1 MSLPGLSPC
10 YQMDQIISIGKES
23 SVEVA
28 GPMVMEPY
36 TEENDPFYSIND
48 YLFVQAEIKSV
59 KQGNP
64 ASNLRFTKDKDM
76 NNKVVENMYNLYKTY
91 LSLNTHPVV
100 ITSYPRDQRYISFKM
115 NEDGTFTITNKKTD
129 DDYHDIFNQFLH
141 SANITKEMVQIM
153 RLSSERSKF
162 NTYLADIISLLLK
175 VNYFHMP
182 NLFEEKTL
190 TPEIIP
196 SNDERF
202 YGIVIDGKP
211 WYPVDGLNYLYY
223 TEKQDKHVRQKFMVP
238 KKDTIDKIYSQMW
251 NLLSNEDNGIK
262 SMVRNFFT
270 NSLIVR
276 RWSDYWE
283 CDIDDWLTI
292 LTIINSFKYTNITY
306 QEQSVL
312 KQLESIVQPF
322 YENMK
327 SQLMSP
333 QPEPEPEPEL

>member
-1 MSLPGLSPC
+1 
-10 YQMDQIISIGKES
+10 
-23 SVEVA
+23 
-28 GPMVMEPY
+28 
-36 TEENDPFYSIND
+36 
-48 YLFVQAEIKSV
+48 
-59 KQGNP
+59 
-64 ASNLRFTKDKDM
+64 
-76 NNKVVENMYNLYKTY
+76 
-91 LSLNTHPVV
+91 
-100 ITSYPRDQRYISFKM
+100 
-115 NEDGTFTITNKKTD
+115 
-129 DDYHDIFNQFLH
+129 
-141 SANITKEMVQIM
+141 
-153 RLSSERSKF
+153 
-162 NTYLADIISLLLK
+162 
-175 VNYFHMP
+175 
-182 NLFEEKTL
+182 
-190 TPEIIP
+190 
-196 SNDERF
+196 
-202 YGIVIDGKP
+202 
-211 WYPVDGLNYLYY
+211 
-223 TEKQDKHVRQKFMVP
+223 MVP